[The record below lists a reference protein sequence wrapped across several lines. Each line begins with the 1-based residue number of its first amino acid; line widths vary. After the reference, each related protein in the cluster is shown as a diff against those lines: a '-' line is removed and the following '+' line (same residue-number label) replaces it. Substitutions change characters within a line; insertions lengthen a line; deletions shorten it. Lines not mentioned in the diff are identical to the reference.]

1 MQADGTVLIDTS
13 INEDGLI
20 AGSKE
25 IELAMRR
32 MAKSVSDIGDK
43 ARIALQKQVDSFS
56 KLNSQYAQQ
65 AKKVDELKKKVA
77 DYGKQ
82 KIPTQEYLDIQRQIE
97 SAQKK
102 LDSLIDRQRK
112 FLEMGGSQ
120 DSKAYKSMQYDMEEL
135 ANTIRYAQGELDDL
149 KESGQAFTFG
159 VNTDAARQDMQ
170 RLSVEEA
177 RLDNLNNRLETSYQ
191 SLKLK
196 IAEYQKKI
204 LEASA
209 AQNEADD
216 SGKDLD
222 DTIEDLDKSYDKAS
236 KSARKYKNSTKEVD
250 KHSKSSSRGGM
261 GIAQMLGTSI
271 LFSFVFQGIN
281 SILEGI
287 KEGMN
292 NLAQYS
298 GDTGNIL
305 SDSLVEGLGN
315 LESYG
320 NSVNATL
327 SLLMSSLLQL
337 KNAFATAFAPILAIV
352 APALNYLIN
361 MITAVITAV
370 AQLIAV
376 LTGQDTFVRATKV
389 QQNYADSLESTAGA
403 AKEAE
408 GSLAAFDKLNVM
420 QNNSEGGA
428 GAAGGELSPDQMFET
443 VPVDNSLTRAI
454 DAAKE
459 KLLELKRIFDSG
471 FFEGIGDVSVF
482 DSIKSSIQEIGN
494 SLNDI
499 FTDSNVT
506 SAFQKMAET
515 LIYDA
520 GRISGSFASIGLTIA
535 DNILGGFEKFLNQN
549 KQRIQ
554 NFLISTF
561 DIKSAKSTIIANFS
575 VAIADIF
582 SAFRSDNA
590 KQLTADI
597 ISIFA
602 NAFMGTTL
610 LADKFGRDLLNI
622 ILTPITENAD
632 GFKTALENTIAPLQ
646 TAIGTLA
653 MSVSQTFD
661 EINNMYDTHLSPMFE
676 SFKNG
681 WTEIAG
687 SFLDGYNTYFAP
699 VLDNLSQKF
708 SEVWK
713 STIQPLLSNFIGL
726 IGDVSDLIK
735 AVWEN
740 ILQPVI
746 NWIAQEILPVVSPV
760 IEGLGTLF
768 LNVFNSIGT
777 IFNTFIDAARAV
789 IQFLTT
795 GFSGDWS
802 TAWENIKKS
811 FSDIFQSLP
820 GIVSG
825 VVQDV
830 LSGIESMING
840 AIGGINSLI
849 KGANGL
855 VGKIPRLDISIP
867 ELPEIHLPR
876 LASGTVIPPRAGEF
890 AAILGDNKRE
900 TEVVSPVSTMKQAF
914 KEALREFEGF
924 GGNGDIAGYIYL
936 DGKELGQSTVRFV
949 RQEKKRTGKNPVIV

>member
-1 MQADGTVLIDTS
+1 MPKADGSIIIDTK
-13 INEDGLI
+13 INSEGDE
-20 AGSKE
+20 AGTKE
-25 IELAMRR
+25 LEAAARR
-32 MAKSVSDIGDK
+32 MANSLNDLGEK
-43 ARIALQKQVDSFS
+43 ARIALQKQVDSFA
-56 KLNSQYAQQ
+56 KLNNQYSDQ
-65 AKKVDELKKKVA
+65 AKKVDELRRKVSEFE
-77 DYGKQ
+77 KQ
-82 KIPTQEYLDIQRQIE
+82 KVPTQEYAEIQRQIE
-97 SAQKK
+97 SAQTQLDK
-102 LDSLIDRQRK
+102 LIQRQQK
-112 FLEMGGSQ
+112 FIELGGSQ
-120 DSKAYKSMQYDMEEL
+120 NSKAYKSMQYDIDEL
-135 ANTIRYAQGELDDL
+135 ANTIKYAKGELEDL
-149 KESGQAFTFG
+149 EQSGKAFTFG
-159 VNTDAARQDMQ
+159 ANTETVKKQMDA
-170 RLSVEEA
+170 LSKEEA
-177 RLDNLNNRLETSYQ
+177 KLADMNNRLRTSYQ
-191 SLKLK
+191 SLEQRVNSYKDEIK
-196 IAEYQKKI
+196 KTDNVQKRVVK
-204 LEASA
+204 SMG
-209 AQNEADD
+209 NM
-216 SGKDLD
+216 
-222 DTIEDLDKSYDKAS
+222 DKSI
-236 KSARKYKNSTKEVD
+236 KNS
-250 KHSKSSSRGGM
+250 GM
-261 GIAQMLGTSI
+261 SLGKMLATSI
-271 LFSFVFQGIN
+271 LFSFVFQAISAVMNGVT
-281 SILEGI
+281 
-287 KEGMN
+287 EGMN

-298 GDTGNIL
+298 DET
-305 SDSLVEGLGN
+305 
-315 LESYG
+315 
-320 NSVNATL
+320 NSTL
-327 SLLMSSLLQL
+327 SMLVSSLTQL
-337 KNAFATAFAPILAIV
+337 KNAFATAFAPILTAI

-361 MITAVITAV
+361 LLTAAATAV

-376 LTGQDTFVRATKV
+376 LTGKDTFVRATKV
-389 QQNYADSLESTAGA
+389 QQNYAESLENTAGA
-403 AKEAE
+403 ADEAE

-420 QNNSEGGA
+420 QDNSGSSGG
-428 GAAGGELSPDQMFET
+428 GAGGELSPDQMFET
-443 VPVDNSLTRAI
+443 VPVDNSLTKAI

-459 KLLELKRIFDSG
+459 KLLELKKNFESG
-471 FFEGIGDVSVF
+471 FFEGVGDLSVF
-482 DSIKSSIQEIGN
+482 DSIQSSIQGIGN

-515 LIYDA
+515 LIYEA

-561 DIKSAKSTIIANFS
+561 DIKAAKSTIIANFS

-610 LADKFGRDLLNI
+610 LADKFGKDLLNI

-646 TAIGTLA
+646 TAIGTLS

-661 EINNMYDTHLSPMFE
+661 EINNMYDTHLAPLFE

-713 STIQPLLSNFIGL
+713 STIQPLLSNCIGL
-726 IGDVSDLIK
+726 IGDVSDLAK
-735 AVWEN
+735 AKWETVF
-740 ILQPVI
+740 QPLI
-746 NWIAQEILPVVSPV
+746 NWIAQEIMPAVSPI
-760 IEGLGTLF
+760 IEGLETLF
-768 LNVFNSIGT
+768 LEKFNAIGT
-777 IFNTFIDAARAV
+777 ILNSFIDLVRLV
-789 IQFLTT
+789 VQFLTNS
-795 GFSGDWS
+795 FYGDWDK
-802 TAWENIKKS
+802 AWEDIKKS

-849 KGANGL
+849 EGANGL
-855 VGKIPRLDISIP
+855 VGKIPGLDISIP

-900 TEVVSPVSTMKQAF
+900 TEIVSPVSTMKQAF

-936 DGKELGQSTVRFV
+936 DGKELGQSTVKFV